1 MGLIQIEGI
10 ALYMDNLVSI
20 AWWRSLFTRYGTGCG
35 WVLMIVMASSLVI
48 GFGSSQFGGR
58 NANNGNGDSGNRDK
72 VVAVVNGTSIS
83 QGELAALSAQAAT
96 RMGSPPAGPEFAER
110 QGLLLDALVQKTIV
124 EQEAKKR
131 NVRASDSEIDKSI
144 DKDREAAG
152 YAKKSDSEWAT
163 FLESRTGMTLSE
175 FREEQSKVLLEPALR
190 QSFKSAEQVTE
201 DEAKNQTA
209 QVSYIPVFVHIGDA
223 KNVTD
228 EDARRN
234 ADALLATAKA
244 GGDFAA
250 VAKKSQ
256 DNGMGGKPGSTSPL
270 LPEYGSGSPQFQMM
284 GSLGYGKD
292 FDEAVH
298 KTPTGQITP
307 VVKAGGFRKGYVF
320 AKIVDRRNNLPKD
333 FSAAKAIDQVKTQRA
348 GVKYDAFIKRQVKLA
363 KIEIKDPDLKAYYDF
378 AKLRRLP
385 QEQMMAQMSGDTN
398 AATVSPADQAKMQAD
413 VDREFEEMLKR
424 HLDDPTA
431 IQLVA
436 DAVKRQRSSAK
447 SPAESDQ
454 TRDRLIDL
462 DQKILKSTEDRTVR
476 FELADLYKEKKQFD
490 LASEQY
496 SKIGTLLRRDP
507 PYDAQTMQTAL
518 EVHKRLEGSFR
529 AINKPTEADT
539 EKAAQAELAPKI
551 AAAKAQ
557 EAAQRAKE
565 DEDRKKASANLPGG
579 TVTVPPGAAVTM
591 PPLGTGGAAPNTPAP
606 VVVPPAKGGASSSP
620 GNSPSAGGAVSP
632 LTGSTTQK
640 PPVSAP
646 ASGQHNITP
655 SSPPTGAPAP
665 TKPGP

>member
-1 MGLIQIEGI
+1 
-10 ALYMDNLVSI
+10 MDNLVSI

-58 NANNGNGDSGNRDK
+58 NGNNGNGDSGNRDK

-96 RMGSPPAGPEFAER
+96 RMGSPPAGAEFAER

-131 NVRASDSEIDKSI
+131 NVRASDAEIDKSI

-163 FLESRTGMTLSE
+163 FLESRTGMTLTE
-175 FREEQSKVLLEPALR
+175 FREEQSKALLEPALR

-209 QVSYIPVFVHIGDA
+209 EVRYIPVLIHTSDP
-223 KNVTD
+223 KNMTD
-228 EDARRN
+228 EQARSK

-250 VAKKSQ
+250 IGKQSQ
-256 DNGMGGKPGSTSPL
+256 DTGMGGKPGAESPFS
-270 LPEYGSGSPQFQMM
+270 PEYGGGSPQMQMM

-298 KTPTGQITP
+298 KTPAGQITP

-320 AKIVDRRNNLPKD
+320 AKIMERRNNLPKD
-333 FSAAKAIDQVKTQRA
+333 YNAVKAIDQIKTQRA
-348 GVKYDAFIKRQVKLA
+348 GVKYDAFIKQQVKLA
-363 KIEIKDPDLKAYYDF
+363 KVEIKDPDLKAYYDF

-385 QEQMMAQMSGDTN
+385 QEQMMAQMSGDTS
-398 AATVSPADQAKMQAD
+398 AVTVSPQDQQKMQAD

-424 HLDDPTA
+424 HPDDPTA
-431 IQLVA
+431 VQLVA
-436 DAVKRQRSSAK
+436 DAVKRQRQSAK
-447 SPAESDQ
+447 SPTESDQ
-454 TRDRLIDL
+454 LRDRLIDL
-462 DQKILKSTEDRTVR
+462 DQKILKTTEDRTVR

-507 PYDAQTMQTAL
+507 PYDAQSMQTAL
-518 EVHKRLEGSFR
+518 DVHKRLEGSFR
-529 AINKPTEADT
+529 AVNKPTEADT

-565 DEDRKKASANLPGG
+565 EEDRKKAAANLPGG
-579 TVTVPPGAAVTM
+579 TVTVPPGGAVTM
-591 PPLGTGGAAPNTPAP
+591 PPLGASNGTPNAPAPVTVPPVTGGASSTPGTKSP
-606 VVVPPAKGGASSSP
+606 DDSVVPPA
-620 GNSPSAGGAVSP
+620 
-632 LTGSTTQK
+632 TGSASPK
-640 PPVSAP
+640 AP
-646 ASGQHNITP
+646 ASAPGVAPVRGNTTSTP
-655 SSPPTGAPAP
+655 SSPHSGAPAP